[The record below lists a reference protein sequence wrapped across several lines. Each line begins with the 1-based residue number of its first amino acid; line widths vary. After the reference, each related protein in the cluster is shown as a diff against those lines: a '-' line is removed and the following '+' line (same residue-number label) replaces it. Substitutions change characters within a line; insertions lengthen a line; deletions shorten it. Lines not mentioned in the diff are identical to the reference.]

1 VHAYEVSRRQPFPS
15 IPSARPAHAAPSP
28 SATPIYDALYAE
40 YVRSFRTLPGD
51 RSGEERLAFGGPWRY
66 GHGSGGGF
74 TAGYTAGAYAARHP
88 AEPQQAPS
96 PWQRVGRLAP
106 GGARP
111 GPEPHRGG
119 EAVPDSPDATGSPD
133 GTRSSTVSW
142 QPAPHGGRTGRHT
155 APQAALPPAP
165 RAAE

>member
-1 VHAYEVSRRQPFPS
+1 MHAYEVSRRQPFPS
-15 IPSARPAHAAPSP
+15 IPSARPAHAAYSP
-28 SATPIYDALYAE
+28 SSTPIYDALYAE
-40 YVRSFRTLPGD
+40 YVKSFRTLPGD

-74 TAGYTAGAYAARHP
+74 TGGYASSAYAARHG
-88 AEPQQAPS
+88 AEPPAPS

-111 GPEPHRGG
+111 DAEQASRAQEPSG
-119 EAVPDSPDATGSPD
+119 ASQDTTGSPE
-133 GTRSSTVSW
+133 VSW
-142 QPAPHGGRTGRHT
+142 QPGPPGGPSGRHK

>member
-1 VHAYEVSRRQPFPS
+1 MHAYEVSRRQPFPS
-15 IPSARPAHAAPSP
+15 VPSARPAHAYVP

-40 YVRSFRTLPGD
+40 YVKSFRTLPGD

-74 TAGYTAGAYAARHP
+74 TGGYSAGAHAARHS
-88 AEPQQAPS
+88 AEQSAPS
-96 PWQRVGRLAP
+96 PWQRVGRLAT

-111 GPEPHRGG
+111 EPEPHRGE
-119 EAVPDSPDATGSPD
+119 EAARGSADPTGSAA
-133 GTRSSTVSW
+133 VSW
-142 QPAPHGGRTGRHT
+142 QSGPHGGRAGRHT

>member
-15 IPSARPAHAAPSP
+15 IPSARPAHAAYSP
-28 SATPIYDALYAE
+28 SSTPIYDALYAE
-40 YVRSFRTLPGD
+40 YLKSFRTLPGD

-74 TAGYTAGAYAARHP
+74 TGGYASSVHAARHG
-88 AEPQQAPS
+88 AEPSAPS

-111 GPEPHRGG
+111 EDRHLPRAEEPAGT
-119 EAVPDSPDATGSPD
+119 SPDPSDPPGSP
-133 GTRSSTVSW
+133 GSPGS
-142 QPAPHGGRTGRHT
+142 PGRHK

-165 RAAE
+165 RVTE

>member
-1 VHAYEVSRRQPFPS
+1 MHAYEVSRRQPFPS
-15 IPSARPAHAAPSP
+15 IPSARPAHAAHSP
-28 SATPIYDALYAE
+28 SSTPIYDALYAE

-66 GHGSGGGF
+66 GHGPSGGF
-74 TAGYTAGAYAARHP
+74 TVGWQSGSHGARHTT
-88 AEPQQAPS
+88 EPSAPS

-111 GPEPHRGG
+111 EPLPSR
-119 EAVPDSPDATGSPD
+119 EEESARNAADPAAP
-133 GTRSSTVSW
+133 STEVW
-142 QPAPHGGRTGRHT
+142 QAAPHGGRTGRHG